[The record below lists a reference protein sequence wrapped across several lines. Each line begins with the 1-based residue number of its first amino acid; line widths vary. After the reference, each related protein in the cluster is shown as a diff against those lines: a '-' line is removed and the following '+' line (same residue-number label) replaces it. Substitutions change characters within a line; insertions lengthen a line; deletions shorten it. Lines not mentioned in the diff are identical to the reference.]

1 MTFRKVFTT
10 IFVTD
15 PANWRASL
23 LSVILRS
30 GLLLGVV
37 VCVPSVIMALRVGLP
52 GVVVMDALAV
62 VLLAALVYL
71 RQLPFTVRASA
82 LCLILYALGTGLLVW
97 VGANSQI
104 FLLGFSLLTALLLGL
119 RAGLAASA
127 LSTATILLIG
137 LTGIASPRMAGVPQ
151 STDVGGWLTIA
162 LNFAF
167 INGLLTLA
175 IGIVISA
182 MEEALL
188 QQTAARSSLEQQRTV
203 LRTLIDAMPDVVFT
217 KDRQGRFELA
227 NRAAYIQ
234 FGREREEEVT
244 GLSARDIYAPEFAA
258 AREAEDAQVLAGVPL
273 YNQEA
278 SRITATGDTRWFLVI
293 KVPLRDAQ
301 GDITG
306 LIGINRD
313 ITDRKLADLHR
324 DQLQQELQQSQKME
338 AVGQL
343 AGGIAHDFN
352 NLLTIITGHS
362 GLLLSLP
369 EISPDVQESAA
380 EISDAANRAA
390 ALTRQLL
397 AFSRQALT
405 QPEVVDVNAV
415 VSDTSKLLRR
425 LIGEDITLDTAL
437 EAPEAAVRADPTQLN
452 QILMNLALNARDA
465 MPTGGTLRIET
476 GNVDID
482 STFTGMHLGVKPGPY
497 VMLRVIDSGIGMP
510 PSVLARIFEPFYTTK
525 GVGKGTGLGLS
536 MVFGI
541 VQQSGGGIHV
551 QSEVG
556 QGSTIGIFLPAVAM
570 PDSAPR
576 RERSSSTPGGTETI
590 LLVEDD
596 SGVRAFALRALQA
609 LGYDVL
615 TAHDGA
621 DAMQVVA
628 STEKHIALLVTDV
641 VMPNMSGPALVAALR
656 ERLPHVA
663 ALYMSGYTDDAVLRH
678 GLMQAEVDFM
688 EKPFTAT
695 ALAGKVRSMLDQC
708 GGAVQP

>member
-1 MTFRKVFTT
+1 MALTRIFTT

-15 PANWRASL
+15 PANWRALL

-37 VCVPSVIMALRVGLP
+37 VCVPSVIMALHVGLP
-52 GVVVMDALAV
+52 GVAVMDVLAV
-62 VLLAALVYL
+62 VLLAALIYL
-71 RQLPFTVRASA
+71 RQLPYTVRASA
-82 LCLILYALGTGLLVW
+82 FCLILYALGTGLLMW
-97 VGANSQI
+97 VGAISQI
-104 FLLGFSLLTALLLGL
+104 FLLGFCLLTALLLGL

-127 LSTATILLIG
+127 LSTVTILLIG
-137 LTGIASPRMAGVPQ
+137 LLGVASPDMVAVPQ
-151 STDVGGWLTIA
+151 STGVGGWLTIT

-167 INGLLTLA
+167 VNGLLTLA
-175 IGIVISA
+175 IGILISA
-182 MEEALL
+182 MDEALL
-188 QQTAARSSLEQQRTV
+188 QQTAARTSLEQQRTV

-217 KDRQGRFELA
+217 KDRQGRLELA
-227 NRAAYIQ
+227 NRAACIQ

-244 GLSARDIYAPEFAA
+244 GLSARDIYPAELAA

-273 YNQEA
+273 LNQES

-293 KVPLRDAQ
+293 KVPLRNAQ

-306 LIGINRD
+306 LIGISRD
-313 ITDRKLADLHR
+313 ITSRKLDDLHR

-369 EISPDVQESAA
+369 EITPDVQESAA

-425 LIGEDITLDTAL
+425 LIGEDVTLDTAL
-437 EAPEAAVRADPTQLN
+437 DASEAAVRADPSQLN

-476 GNVDID
+476 GNVDLD
-482 STFTGMHLGVKPGPY
+482 DTFTGMHLGVKPGRY
-497 VMLRVIDSGIGMP
+497 VMLRVIDNGIGMP

-556 QGSTIGIFLPAVAM
+556 QGSTISIFLPAVPM
-570 PDSAPR
+570 PDPAPR
-576 RERSSSTPGGTETI
+576 RERSSGTPGGTETI

-596 SGVRAFALRALQA
+596 SGVRAFALRVLQA

-621 DAMQVVA
+621 HALQVVA

-695 ALAGKVRSMLDQC
+695 ALAGKVRSMLDQR
-708 GGAVQP
+708 GVVHP